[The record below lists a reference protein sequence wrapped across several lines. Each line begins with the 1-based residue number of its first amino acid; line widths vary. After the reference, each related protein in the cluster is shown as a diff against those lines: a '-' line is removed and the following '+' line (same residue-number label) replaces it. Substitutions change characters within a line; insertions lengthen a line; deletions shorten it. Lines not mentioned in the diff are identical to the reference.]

1 MSSSFS
7 YSETETFTVT
17 HARRLASKV
26 ATDLKRMQR
35 FYESP
40 SDTSIADYEAEI
52 VALMKAG
59 YLKSVSYGYR
69 RDGNWIEP
77 SLHYNA
83 NDALALTSADDDP
96 GGIMPGADVAGA
108 TFYSYL
114 TYTAE
119 WGRLNSYEQES
130 FKGNLPFQRTGAAEP
145 GVYGYME
152 RDRTYSAGGQNLV
165 RSTVRSFS

>member
-17 HARRLASKV
+17 HARKLASKV

-69 RDGNWIEP
+69 PDGNWIEP

-83 NDALALTSADDDP
+83 NHALALTTPDADP
-96 GGIMPGADVAGA
+96 GGIMPGGAGRSEA
-108 TFYSYL
+108 RRVVK
-114 TYTAE
+114 E
-119 WGRLNSYEQES
+119 CV
-130 FKGNLPFQRTGAAEP
+130 RTC
-145 GVYGYME
+145 
-152 RDRTYSAGGQNLV
+152 
-165 RSTVRSFS
+165 RSRWSPYQ

>member
-17 HARRLASKV
+17 HARKLASKV

-35 FYESP
+35 FYGSP

-59 YLKSVSYGYR
+59 YFKSVSYGYR

-119 WGRLNSYEQES
+119 WGRLNSCEQES
-130 FKGNLPFQRTGAAEP
+130 FKGNLPFQRTGAEEP
-145 GVYGYME
+145 GVSGYME
-152 RDRTYSAGGQNLV
+152 RDRTYSAGGQNLA
-165 RSTVRSFS
+165 RSTVRSF